1 MNVITRPFLP
11 SDRPQLE
18 GSRAAILPWI
28 FRGNIWA
35 TKSNRDDAVAMMIAR
50 GAPAE
55 AVRIVKS
62 PTSAVATTDAGYNS
76 AVIALIESAATVSGF
91 LRMLTDG
98 AFQRLP
104 FRTRSLIT
112 TTPGTAVQVGEGSAK
127 PISDVLVTTVVLP
140 VVKAIATSVFTN
152 ELLFDVSASGQ
163 QYFHR
168 QLVTALAKAVDAVF
182 CDLLT
187 HTGTPT
193 NATAGPT
200 AANAMTDLRV
210 AQLAVNTSGAGKLY
224 WLMGP
229 AVANR
234 ASALDAAGI
243 PVFPTMSATGGTLLG
258 APALVSAGVPAGELY
273 LIDGSGVAANSD
285 TIQLRKSSQTS
296 VQMDTAPTGSSTVP
310 TATTLV
316 SMFQT
321 DSTALL
327 VECIF
332 GAQTLRDTAAHVTTG
347 IGWGG

>member
-1 MNVITRPFLP
+1 MNVPRPFLP

-18 GSRAAILPWI
+18 GSRAAVLPWV

-35 TKSNRDDAVAMMIAR
+35 ANGNREAAVSKMIADH
-50 GAPAE
+50 APAE
-55 AVRIVKS
+55 AVRIVRS
-62 PTSAVATTDAGYNS
+62 PVTALTSTDAGYSS
-76 AVIALIESAATVSGF
+76 AVTALIESTATVSAF
-91 LRMLTDG
+91 LRMLTDD

-104 FRTRSLIT
+104 LRTRSLIT
-112 TTPGTAVQVGEGSAK
+112 TTAGTGVQVGEGAAK
-127 PISDVLVTTVVLP
+127 PISDVVVTSVVLP
-140 VVKAIATSVFTN
+140 VVKAIATSVFSN
-152 ELLFDVSASGQ
+152 EVLSDVSAKGQ

-168 QLVTALAKAVDAVF
+168 QLITALAKAVDTIF

-234 ASALDAAGI
+234 ASGLDAAGI

-273 LIDGSGVAANSD
+273 LIDASGIAAGAD
-285 TIQLRKSSQTS
+285 TIVQRESRQSS
-296 VQMDTAPTGSSTVP
+296 VQMDTAPTGSSTTP

-321 DSTALL
+321 NSTLLL
-327 VECIF
+327 VEAIF
-332 GAQTLRDTAAHVTTG
+332 GAITIRDNACHVTTG
-347 IGWGG
+347 ISWGG